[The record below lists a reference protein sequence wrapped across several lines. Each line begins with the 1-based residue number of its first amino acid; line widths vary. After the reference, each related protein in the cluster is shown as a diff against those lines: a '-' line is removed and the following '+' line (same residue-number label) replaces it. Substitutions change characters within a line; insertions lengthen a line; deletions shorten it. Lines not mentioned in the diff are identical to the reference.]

1 MINKVSILNSI
12 LDTGVVAVLRSQS
25 EEEALTVTNACV
37 RGGVNVI
44 EVTFSVPNAD
54 LVIKEILM
62 EFQGQNVIVGA
73 GTVLD
78 EVTARIAILAGAQ
91 FIVGPTF
98 NKDVAKMCNL
108 YGIPYIP
115 GCMTI
120 NEIGDALRYGV
131 EVIKLFPG
139 NQFDYSYIKSI
150 KAPLPQVTVMVTGG
164 VDLSNVQDWIKNG
177 ASIVGVGGNL
187 TCLIDDEGL
196 EVEKLAKQ
204 YVEKVKLAR
213 EI

>member
-1 MINKVSILNSI
+1 MNKKFKILKMIHE
-12 LDTGVVAVLRSQS
+12 TGIVAVLRSQS
-25 EEEALTVTNACV
+25 EEEALTVTNSCV
-37 RGGVNVI
+37 RGGVNII

-54 LVIKEILM
+54 RVIKKVLT
-62 EFQGQNVIVGA
+62 EFKGDNVIVGA

-78 EVTARIAILAGAQ
+78 EVTARIAILAGAN

-98 NKDVAKMCNL
+98 NKDIAKMCNL

-115 GCMTI
+115 GCMTV
-120 NEIGDALRYGV
+120 NEITQALQYGV
-131 EVIKLFPG
+131 EIIKLFPG

-150 KAPLPQVTVMVTGG
+150 KAPLPQATIMVTGG
-164 VDLSNVQDWIKNG
+164 VDLSTVQDWIKSG

-187 TCLIDDEGL
+187 TCLVDNEEL
-196 EVEKLAKQ
+196 EIENLAKQ